1 MIRDT
6 EITGRIRN
14 GDVGQFESLFRS
26 SYVSLVRYAKT
37 LIKDHDAAEE
47 IVQDL
52 FVRIWQDKE
61 KLNIE
66 SSLNGYLFRS
76 VHNRCLHHIE
86 HRKVVERHA
95 SEMSY
100 ESELHTEDPS
110 GALQYKELQEK
121 IAAILER
128 LPERCGKIFCMN
140 RFEGLKYSEIAEKLS
155 VSVKTVEASRGMAL
169 KEFRKELAD
178 ERYEKI

>member
-6 EITGRIRN
+6 DITGRIRN

-37 LIKDHDAAEE
+37 LIKDHDTAEE

-52 FVRIWQDKE
+52 FYRIWKDRE

-76 VHNRCLHHIE
+76 VHNKCLHYIE
-86 HRKVVERHA
+86 HNRVVERHA
-95 SEMSY
+95 EEMAY
-100 ESELHTEDPS
+100 QQTETQESPS
-110 GALQYKELQEK
+110 DILNYNELQEK
-121 IAAILER
+121 IARILER
-128 LPERCGKIFCMN
+128 LPDRCGKIFTMS
-140 RFEGLKYSEIAEKLS
+140 RFEGLKYTEIAEKLS
-155 VSVKTVEASRGMAL
+155 VSVKTVEANMGRAL
-169 KEFRKELAD
+169 KEFRKELTQ
-178 ERYEKI
+178 

>member
-6 EITGRIRN
+6 EIIRRIRN
-14 GDVGQFESLFRS
+14 GDTGQFESLFRS

-37 LIKDHDAAEE
+37 LIKDHDTAEE

-52 FVRIWQDKE
+52 FFKLWQDRE

-86 HRKVVERHA
+86 HARVVERHA
-95 SEMSY
+95 EEVSY
-100 ESELHTEDPS
+100 RQTESQESPS
-110 GALQYKELQEK
+110 DILNYKELQEK
-121 IAAILER
+121 VARILEK
-128 LPERCGKIFCMN
+128 LPDRCGKIFTMS
-140 RFEGLKYSEIAEKLS
+140 RFEGLKYTEIAEKLS
-155 VSVKTVEASRGMAL
+155 VSIKTVEANMGRAL
-169 KEFRKELAD
+169 KEFRKELTQ
-178 ERYEKI
+178 

>member
-6 EITGRIRN
+6 EIIGRIRQ

-37 LIKDHDAAEE
+37 LIKDHDTAEE

-52 FVRIWQDKE
+52 FFRIWQDKE
-61 KLNIE
+61 KIKIE

-76 VHNRCLHHIE
+76 VHNRCLHYIE
-86 HRKVVERHA
+86 HNRVVERHA
-95 SEMSY
+95 EEMSY
-100 ESELHTEDPS
+100 RQSERQESPSDILH
-110 GALQYKELQEK
+110 YKELQAR
-121 IAAILER
+121 ITRILEK
-128 LPERCGKIFCMN
+128 LPERCGKIFYMS

-155 VSVKTVEASRGMAL
+155 VSVKTVESNMGRAL
-169 KEFRKELAD
+169 KEFRKELT
-178 ERYEKI
+178 EQ